1 MAQRNFKMQEHVV
14 ENPEIGVEP
23 RFSGIDFSSSEPI
36 HADPRQWS
44 CTKHCHAEARGGIG
58 VIDAGDSP
66 VTVDH
71 VTSRLITFSLWQ
83 YCGSAFEWNGPG
95 NLSSIGHK

>member
-1 MAQRNFKMQEHVV
+1 MVVLHRFCNLAFGANLGQEGTHQLLVRC
-14 ENPEIGVEP
+14 ICDS
-23 RFSGIDFSSSEPI
+23 R
-36 HADPRQWS
+36 
-44 CTKHCHAEARGGIG
+44 CTALPAMVGGGIG

-66 VTVDH
+66 VMVDH